1 MTEEPA
7 VLKQQ
12 SAADL
17 ADVVVPEADGAFQ
30 LAPEDAPAALEAL
43 LYAAGDPQPIEKLQ
57 QITGLD
63 FTMLRQILDALASRM
78 ARDRQRGL
86 MLREIEGSFFLCT
99 KPDMKDVLQ
108 RLFQPR
114 HRPPL
119 SQAAYET
126 LAIIAYN
133 QPVTRAQ
140 VEAVRGVN
148 SDSIMARLVER
159 NLIMETGHLETPGR
173 PILYAT
179 TEQFLLDFG
188 LRSVKDLPPME
199 MLMYGTLRDLETS
212 LEEAAGNSR
221 DRQMTIDQLV
231 QAYIPGDEM
240 AEQALTTE
248 PTGSAEPK
256 GETEPMDEETVIAV
270 SGALFG
276 EEDEQKRK

>member
-1 MTEEPA
+1 MTDEQGL
-7 VLKQQ
+7 LKQQ

-17 ADVVVPEADGAFQ
+17 AETPADVSDDEFR

-43 LYAAGDPQPIEKLQ
+43 LFAAGDPITAEKLQ

-63 FTMLRQILDALASRM
+63 RASLQQILQALGSRM

-86 MLREIEGSFFLCT
+86 LLREVEGSYFFCT
-99 KPDMKDVLQ
+99 KPEQKQVLQ

-159 NLIMETGHLETPGR
+159 NLILETGHLETPGR

-179 TEQFLLDFG
+179 TEQFLMDFG

-199 MLMYGTLRDLETS
+199 MLMYGTLRDFESS
-212 LEEAAGNSR
+212 LEEATGKAG

-231 QAYIPGDEM
+231 QAYIPGD
-240 AEQALTTE
+240 
-248 PTGSAEPK
+248 GHAEPEQSP
-256 GETEPMDEETVIAV
+256 GPDAASEPMDEKTVLAV

-276 EEDEQKRK
+276 DEEKTDQESERISS